1 MSTSAP
7 NLFSFQGR
15 VLLGT
20 RDANGKP
27 LSLQWVGD
35 VSPCQIKLATT
46 TDDVFD
52 DYTGLRQQIGRM
64 IKQTKCDL
72 SMTFK
77 QWSPGALAIALYAQQ
92 ATVVGGTVTGE
103 VLPQVAVGDNV
114 KLAQSGV
121 SALVLTD
128 SAATPATVTPA
139 SYQLIQS
146 PVATSNNG
154 VVQINDLGAYTQ
166 PFKAAYS
173 SSGATNLALFTTPAP
188 ERYFMLD
195 GVDTETGEAVMV
207 RLYKLRL
214 DPISQLDVINDGYG
228 TLPVAGSVLYDP
240 LNASDSTLGGFGRV
254 ERVGS

>member
-1 MSTSAP
+1 VSTS

-27 LSLQWVGD
+27 LGLQWVGD
-35 VSPCQIKLATT
+35 VDPCQIKLATT
-46 TDDVFD
+46 TDDVFES
-52 DYTGLRQQIGRM
+52 YTGNRQQIGRM

-77 QWSPGALAIALYAQQ
+77 EWSTNALAVALYAAA
-92 ATVVGGTVTGE
+92 ATVTGGTVTGE
-103 VLPQVAVGDNV
+103 VLPHRRGGRQREAGAERCELPGAHRQRRYPGHGSAHQLPADAG
-114 KLAQSGV
+114 AQ
-121 SALVLTD
+121 ANN
-128 SAATPATVTPA
+128 
-139 SYQLIQS
+139 
-146 PVATSNNG
+146 NNG
-154 VVQINDLGAYTQ
+154 VIEFSGLGTYTQ

-173 SSGATNLALFTTPAP
+173 YVGATNLAMFTTAAP

-195 GVDTETGEAVMV
+195 GVDTETGDPVLV

-214 DPISQLDVINDGYG
+214 DPIGQLDIINDGYG
-228 TLPVAGSVLYDP
+228 KLPVAGSVLYDP
-240 LNASDSTLGGFGRV
+240 LNAIDPTLGGFGRI

>member
-1 MSTSAP
+1 MSSAP

-15 VLLGT
+15 VLIGL

-35 VSPCQIKLATT
+35 VDPCQIKLSTT
-46 TDDVFD
+46 TDDVFES
-52 DYTGLRQQIGRM
+52 YTGFRQQIGRM
-64 IKQTKCDL
+64 VKQTKCDM

-77 QWSPGALAIALYAQQ
+77 QWSTNALAVALYAQ
-92 ATVVGGTVTGE
+92 ATTVTGGTVTGE
-103 VLPQVAVGDNV
+103 VVPTVVAGDNV
-114 KLAQSGV
+114 KLAQNGV
-121 SALVLTD
+121 SALALTD
-128 SAATPATVTPA
+128 SAATPLTVPPA
-139 SYQLIQS
+139 NYQLMQS
-146 PVATSNNG
+146 AQATNNNG
-154 VVQINDLGAYTQ
+154 VVQINNVGTFTQ

-173 SSGATNLALFTTPAP
+173 YVGATNLALFTTPAP

-195 GVDTETGEAVMV
+195 GVDTETGNPVLV

-240 LNASDSTLGGFGRV
+240 LNASDATLGGFGRI
-254 ERVGS
+254 ERIAG

>member
-1 MSTSAP
+1 MSAP

-27 LSLQWVGD
+27 LGLQWVGD
-35 VSPCQIKLATT
+35 VDPCMIKLATT
-46 TDDVFD
+46 TDDVFES
-52 DYTGLRQQIGRM
+52 YTGNRQQIGRM

-77 QWSPGALAIALYAQQ
+77 QWSTNALAVALYAAA

-103 VLPQVAVGDNV
+103 VSPQVAVGDNV
-114 KLAQSGV
+114 KLAQNGV
-121 SALVLTD
+121 SALTVTD
-128 SAATPATVTPA
+128 SAGTPATVPPA
-139 SYQLIQS
+139 NYQLMQ
-146 PVATSNNG
+146 AAQANNNNG
-154 VVQINDLGAYTQ
+154 VIQWANLGAFTQ
-166 PFKAAYS
+166 PFKYAYTYA
-173 SSGATNLALFTTPAP
+173 GATNLALFTTAAP

-195 GVDTETGEAVMV
+195 GVDTETGSPVLV

-240 LNASDSTLGGFGRV
+240 LNATDPTLGGFGRI

>member
-1 MSTSAP
+1 VSTP

-35 VSPCQIKLATT
+35 VDPCQIKLATT
-46 TDDVFD
+46 TDDVFES
-52 DYTGLRQQIGRM
+52 YTGNRQQIGRM
-64 IKQTKCDL
+64 IKQTKCDM

-77 QWSPGALAIALYAQQ
+77 QWSTNALAVALYA
-92 ATVVGGTVTGE
+92 AAANVVGGTVTGE

-114 KLAQSGV
+114 KLAQNGV
-121 SALVLTD
+121 SSLVLTD
-128 SAATPATVTPA
+128 SAATPATVA
-139 SYQLIQS
+139 VANYQLMQ
-146 PVATSNNG
+146 AAQANNNNG
-154 VVQINDLGAYTQ
+154 VIQFNALGTYTQ

-173 SSGATNLALFTTPAP
+173 YAGATNLAMFTTPAP

-195 GVDTETGEAVMV
+195 GVDTETGDPVLV

-214 DPISQLDVINDGYG
+214 DPIGQLDIINDGYG

-240 LNASDSTLGGFGRV
+240 LNATDPTLGGFGRI